1 MIRFENVTKRYRLK
15 AGVKTIL
22 ENASFE
28 IPRGRSLGVLGVNG
42 AGKSTLLR
50 LVSGSELPDRGR
62 ITRNGVS
69 ISWPLGFSGS
79 FHGSLSGRDNLKFAC
94 RVYSR
99 DVEAVTDFVQSF
111 AELGAHLD
119 EPVNTY
125 SSGMKARLA
134 FGLSMAFNFD
144 VYLVDEITA
153 VGDARF
159 KAKCAAVF
167 TNKLEK
173 SDIIMV
179 SHSMATLAQY
189 CSVGCVLRD
198 GKLEFYDSID
208 DAIAVYN
215 SLMKDQP

>member
-15 AGVKTIL
+15 SGVKTIL

-50 LVSGSELPDRGR
+50 LVSGNELPDRGR
-62 ITRNGVS
+62 ISRDGVS
-69 ISWPLGFSGS
+69 ISWPLGFAGS

-99 DVEAVTDFVQSF
+99 DVATVTDFVQSF

-159 KAKCAAVF
+159 KAKCAAMF
-167 TNKLEK
+167 TDKLEK

-179 SHSMATLAQY
+179 SHSMATLAEY
-189 CSVGCVLRD
+189 CSVGCVLSD
-198 GKLEFYDSID
+198 GRLEFYDSID